1 MEKVSIFKRIRK
13 ALTNCRLYLTAN
25 RARGL
30 KLVKKGLTYCLLCL
44 LALFF
49 LFPFLFMFF
58 KSVMGDLESYGSMGV
73 HFFPQEWHFLKNYGA
88 VFDVEF
94 LRYFRNT
101 LIVVVCNMVIIP
113 LAACL
118 CGYGFARGKFKSKGF
133 WFTVAL
139 STIMLPGAVTQVPV
153 YVMFRR
159 FGLTG
164 TLAPLIVPG
173 IFGGGALN
181 IFLARQFVR
190 SIPKEMDEA
199 ATIDGAGKF
208 TIFWRIVFP
217 LLKPIV
223 IYIVINTFMSN
234 WRDFDSALVYIGN
247 TFSSKKWQTLALG
260 IYYKFLIR
268 GTTDI
273 YPNVQ
278 MATGVI
284 TVLPIAVLFLVFQR
298 QLIEGVVMTGL
309 KD

>member
-1 MEKVSIFKRIRK
+1 MRREKVRK
-13 ALTNCRLYLTAN
+13 TV
-25 RARGL
+25 GI
-30 KLVKKGLTYCLLCL
+30 VLTYAFLSL

-58 KSVMGDLESYGSMGV
+58 KSVMGDLESYGTMGI
-73 HFFPQEWHFLKNYGA
+73 HFFPREWHFENYLK
-88 VFDVEF
+88 VFDTDF

-101 LIVVVCNMVIIP
+101 LIVVVCNVIIIP
-113 LAACL
+113 VAACL
-118 CGYGFARGKFKSKGF
+118 CGYGFARGRFRSKGF
-133 WFTVAL
+133 WFMLVLA
-139 STIMLPGAVTQVPV
+139 TIMLPGAVTQVPV
-153 YVMFRR
+153 YVMFRQM
-159 FGLTG
+159 GLTG
-164 TLAPLIVPG
+164 TIAPLIIPG

-208 TIFWRIVFP
+208 TVFWRIVFP

-223 IYIVINTFMSN
+223 VYIVINTFMTN
-234 WRDFDSALVYIGN
+234 WRDFDTALVYIGN
-247 TFSSKKWQTLALG
+247 TTSSRQWQTLALG

-268 GTTDI
+268 GSTDV

>member
-1 MEKVSIFKRIRK
+1 M
-13 ALTNCRLYLTAN
+13 
-25 RARGL
+25 
-30 KLVKKGLTYCLLCL
+30 
-44 LALFF
+44 
-49 LFPFLFMFF
+49 
-58 KSVMGDLESYGSMGV
+58 
-73 HFFPQEWHFLKNYGA
+73 
-88 VFDVEF
+88 
-94 LRYFRNT
+94 
-101 LIVVVCNMVIIP
+101 
-113 LAACL
+113 
-118 CGYGFARGKFKSKGF
+118 
-133 WFTVAL
+133 
-139 STIMLPGAVTQVPV
+139 
-153 YVMFRR
+153 
-159 FGLTG
+159 
-164 TLAPLIVPG
+164 
-173 IFGGGALN
+173 
-181 IFLARQFVR
+181 R